1 MSAIWS
7 GTTSRAMTT
16 MKSQSRPG
24 NSSQANAYP
33 ASAPMTIG
41 SSVPPI
47 AIQIVVTSDDMI
59 VSLWKIAE

>member
-1 MSAIWS
+1 
-7 GTTSRAMTT
+7 MTT

-59 VSLWKIAE
+59 VSFWKIAE